1 MKKTATILSLLS
13 LLACSPAFGKK
24 MKLTTEPDYTKGE
37 SLEDK
42 GNDWAL
48 GPTGAF
54 GNIWALSVGDTEK
67 TRTIQI
73 RDVTQGTP
81 AAGVLEK
88 GDVILGVIS
97 PVAGGKQK
105 PDARFDSDARKALS
119 AAITE
124 AEKKENGGKLVLNI
138 WRQGKTQPATLTLKV
153 MGTFSNS
160 TPWECEKTTALI
172 EAASQSILKRGLF
185 SKTKSGE
192 ENHRGIDGCLDA
204 LGLLATGEAK
214 YLPEIQ
220 KFARA
225 VGDPKQKYD
234 LFGQGLSAW
243 SGSYSNLF
251 LTEYYLATKDDY
263 VLPAIKELSQ
273 TIAMGRSGVGTWSHG
288 MSIPAHNGGELYG
301 MAASY
306 GAMNQC
312 SLTCTISLVIA
323 QKCGIDSP
331 EITEAVRMYTSFCR
345 WWADK
350 GTIPYGDHA
359 PMLVHDGNGKNS
371 QAAVLFDLVG
381 DKETANYF
389 TRMTLS
395 SYNVREG
402 GHTGHY
408 FASQW
413 GALGAARGGDQ
424 AAQSFV
430 RKMRWFTEMERRAD
444 GGLVYQEQL
453 ANTPGKYPDWSTT
466 GQRLMQH
473 CLPRKKLHITGKG
486 GSSIAPITGSELEN
500 VVAAGVFDPTG
511 LTAKQLLEKLGSW
524 SPVVRY
530 EAGKA
535 LGQRDENVVKELIS
549 MLKSPNH
556 YARYGA
562 CEGLRYAGRGS
573 EEAIMALL
581 DIIKDADDLTLRY
594 YAVVG
599 LRKSRQPS
607 GKSDAEAMAAY
618 EKSIGSSAAMDKA
631 IPVLLKL
638 ATTYEPKL
646 DPGRKLQSEI
656 AEALFTNSQLSN
668 YTGYMPGGK
677 GVEKLDTEYLIPA
690 IKSMLTNPNGRA
702 RSMVSGCYA
711 YLSPEQLKAL
721 WGDIYYATKYQ
732 APSGEMFATGVRSNG
747 MNLMAKHSVKEGIP
761 VGVDYALRQ
770 EGWGNGSRKYGGIP
784 PLLTYGKS
792 LENYIPEIN
801 SILEKWQGRK
811 SGSWND
817 QSGAEDFK
825 KKLDEALKKPAP
837 NLISIKP
844 YIDATPDPVASA
856 GKKKK

>member
-1 MKKTATILSLLS
+1 MKKTVTILSLMS
-13 LLACSPAFGKK
+13 LLACSSAIGAKVK
-24 MKLTTEPDYTKGE
+24 QTTEPDYTKGE
-37 SLEDK
+37 SLEEGK

-54 GNIWALSVGDTEK
+54 GNIWALSVGNTEK
-67 TRTIQI
+67 TRMIQI
-73 RDVTQGTP
+73 RDVTKGTP
-81 AAGVLEK
+81 ADGVLEK
-88 GDVILGVIS
+88 GDVILGVVS
-97 PVAGGKQK
+97 PVVGGKQM

-138 WRQGKTQPATLTLKV
+138 WRKGKTQPATLTLKV

-172 EAASQSILKRGLF
+172 EAACQIILKRGLF
-185 SKTKSGE
+185 YQPKSHE
-192 ENHRGIDGCLDA
+192 DNPGIDGYLDA

-220 KFARA
+220 KYARII
-225 VGDPKQKYD
+225 GDPKKKYD
-234 LFGQGLSAW
+234 LFGEGLSAW
-243 SGSYSNLF
+243 EGGYSNLF
-251 LTEYYLATKDDY
+251 LTEYYLLTKDEY

-288 MSIPAHNGGELYG
+288 MSIPAHNGGKLYG

-306 GAMNQC
+306 GMMNQC
-312 SLTCTISLVIA
+312 SLICTISLVMA
-323 QKCGIDSP
+323 QKCGINSP
-331 EITEAVRMYTSFCR
+331 EITDAVRIYTSFCR

-350 GTIPYGDHA
+350 GTVPYGDHS
-359 PMLVHDGNGKNS
+359 PTLVHDGNGKNS

-395 SYNVREG
+395 SYQVREA

-413 GALGAARGGDQ
+413 GALGAARGGDD
-424 AAQSFV
+424 AAKSFV
-430 RKMRWFTEMERRAD
+430 GNLRWFTEMERRPD
-444 GGLVYQEQL
+444 GSSVYQEQL
-453 ANTPGKYPDWSTT
+453 ANTPGKYPGWSTT

-473 CLPRKKLHITGKG
+473 CLPRKKLYITGKG
-486 GSSIAPITGSELEN
+486 GSSMPPLTTEEIKIS
-500 VVAAGVFDPTG
+500 VAAATFAPTG
-511 LTAKQLLEKLGSW
+511 LTAKQLLEELGSW

-535 LGQRDENVVKELIS
+535 LGQRDENVVKELIA
-549 MLKSPNH
+549 MLKSPNR

-562 CEGLRYAGRGS
+562 CEGLRFAGRGS

-581 DIIKDADDLTLRY
+581 DILKDSEDVTLRY

-607 GKSDAEAMAAY
+607 GTSDVEAMAAY
-618 EKSIGSSAAMDKA
+618 EKSIGSGAAIDKV
-631 IPVLLKL
+631 IPALLKL

-656 AEALFTNSQLSN
+656 AEALFSNSGIAN
-668 YTGYMPGGK
+668 YIGYMPGGK
-677 GVEKLDTEYLIPA
+677 GVDKVNSEYLIPA

-702 RSMVSGCYA
+702 RSTVSGCYA

-721 WGDIYYATKYQ
+721 WGDVYYATKYP
-732 APSGEMFATGVRSNG
+732 APSGEMFANGVRANG
-747 MNLMAKHSVKEGIP
+747 MNLMVKHSVKEGIP
-761 VGVDYALRQ
+761 VGVDFVLRQ
-770 EGWGNGSRKYGGIP
+770 EGWGNRSRKSGIP
-784 PLLTYGKS
+784 PLLSYGKA
-792 LENYIPEIN
+792 LESYVPEIN
-801 SILEKWQGRK
+801 GILEKWQGRK
-811 SGSWND
+811 SGSWNE
-817 QSGAEDFK
+817 QPAAEDFK
-825 KKLDEALKKPAP
+825 KQLDEALKKPAP
-837 NLISIKP
+837 TLISIKP
-844 YIDATPDPVASA
+844 YIDATPDPVASD
-856 GKKKK
+856 GQKQK